1 MGSPVHSGQPQHAT
15 RVVEAV
21 ADKQGNERKPNAQE
35 SPWKT
40 LAFFSG
46 ATMQLGIC
54 VVVFGYFGRILAL
67 RWHHTWIM
75 VIGVFFGVLVGASG
89 LAYLAKQ
96 ILGDK

>member
-1 MGSPVHSGQPQHAT
+1 M
-15 RVVEAV
+15 AV
-21 ADKQGNERKPNAQE
+21 ANQHDNEHKPKQQD

-46 ATMQLGIC
+46 ATMQLGVC
-54 VVVFGYFGRILAL
+54 VVVFGYLGRIFAL
-67 RWHHTWIM
+67 RWHHTW
-75 VIGVFFGVLVGASG
+75 VTAVGVFLGVLVGASG